1 MLNRRYIITL
11 LAGTV
16 LAGTSAMPA
25 FAQDRIQAV
34 ATFSILG
41 DLVEQVGGE
50 RVDVTTLVGPD
61 GDGHVYSPTPG
72 DARTL
77 AEADI
82 IFKNGLLFEGWI
94 DRLIEASGTEATI
107 VAAADGIDAIPDA
120 GHGHSHDDH
129 GHDHDDHGHSH
140 DDHGHDHDDHGH
152 SHDDHG
158 HDHDDHGHSHDDHGH
173 DHDDH
178 GHSHDDH
185 GHDHDDHGHSH
196 DDHGHDHDDHG
207 HSHDDHGH
215 SHDDHGHDHDDHG
228 HSNGHDDHGHV
239 HGEFDP
245 HAWQDVGNV
254 KVYVANI
261 RDALIAKDPDGVDV
275 YEANAEAY
283 IAELAALDAEIREAV
298 ATLPEGALVITSHD
312 AFRYFTHA
320 YGLEFEAPV
329 GTSTEVEATARDVA
343 RLIETIQA
351 QDIGAVFAESLT
363 DARLI
368 EQIAR
373 EAGVPVAGTL
383 YSDALSPPDGPAGTY
398 IDMMRHNISLISEG
412 LGS

>member
-1 MLNRRYIITL
+1 MIHRRNIITL
-11 LAGTV
+11 LAGTMLV
-16 LAGTSAMPA
+16 GASSFPA
-25 FAQDRIQAV
+25 FAQDRVQAV

-41 DLVEQVGGE
+41 DLVQQVGGE

-61 GDGHVYSPTPG
+61 GDGHVYSPTPA
-72 DARTL
+72 DARRL

-94 DRLIEASGTEATI
+94 DRLIASSGTQAPVI
-107 VAAADGIDAIPDA
+107 VAAENIETIPDA
-120 GHGHSHDDH
+120 GHGHDHDDHGHDHDDH

-152 SHDDHG
+152 D
-158 HDHDDHGHSHDDHGH
+158 
-173 DHDDH
+173 
-178 GHSHDDH
+178 
-185 GHDHDDHGHSH
+185 
-196 DDHGHDHDDHG
+196 
-207 HSHDDHGH
+207 
-215 SHDDHGHDHDDHG
+215 
-228 HSNGHDDHGHV
+228 HDDHGHV
-239 HGEFDP
+239 HGDYDP

-261 RDALIAKDPDGVDV
+261 RDALIAHDPDGADV
-275 YEANAEAY
+275 YSANAEAY

-298 ATLPEGALVITSHD
+298 DALPEGALVITSHD

-320 YGLEFEAPV
+320 YGLEFDAPV

-343 RLIETIQA
+343 RLIETIRA
-351 QDIGAVFAESLT
+351 QDIRAVFAESLT

>member
-1 MLNRRYIITL
+1 MLHKRNIITL
-11 LAGTV
+11 LAGTMLV
-16 LAGTSAMPA
+16 GAISIPALA
-25 FAQDRIQAV
+25 QERVQAV
-34 ATFSILG
+34 ATFSIIG
-41 DLVEQVGGE
+41 DLVGQIGGE

-61 GDGHVYSPTPG
+61 GDGHVYSPSPA
-72 DARTL
+72 DARRL
-77 AEADI
+77 AEGDVV
-82 IFKNGLLFEGWI
+82 FTNGLLYEGWI
-94 DRLIEASGTEATI
+94 DRLIASSGTQAPVVV
-107 VAAADGIDAIPDA
+107 VAENIDAIPDG
-120 GHGHSHDDH
+120 GHGDAHDDHDHGHDHDDHDHSHDDH

-140 DDHGHDHDDHGH
+140 DDHGHDHDDHRH
-152 SHDDHG
+152 SHDVHG
-158 HDHDDHGHSHDDHGH
+158 YDHDDHGHSHDDHGH

-178 GHSHDDH
+178 L
-185 GHDHDDHGHSH
+185 
-196 DDHGHDHDDHG
+196 
-207 HSHDDHGH
+207 
-215 SHDDHGHDHDDHG
+215 
-228 HSNGHDDHGHV
+228 

-261 RDALIAKDPDGVDV
+261 RDALIAHDPAGSDI
-275 YEANAEAY
+275 YSANAEAY
-283 IAELAALDAEIREAV
+283 IGELAALDAEILEAV
-298 ATLPEGALVITSHD
+298 AALPKGALVITSHD

-320 YGLEFEAPV
+320 YGLEFDAPL

-343 RLIETIQA
+343 RLIEIIRA
-351 QDIGAVFAESLT
+351 NDIGAVFAESLT

-373 EAGVPVAGTL
+373 EADVPVAGTL

>member
-1 MLNRRYIITL
+1 MIHRRNIITL
-11 LAGTV
+11 LAGTMLV
-16 LAGTSAMPA
+16 GASSFPA
-25 FAQDRIQAV
+25 FAQDRVQAV

-61 GDGHVYSPTPG
+61 GDGHVYSPTPA
-72 DARTL
+72 DARRL

-94 DRLIEASGTEATI
+94 DRLIASSGTEAPVI
-107 VAAADGIDAIPDA
+107 AAAENIETIPDA
-120 GHGHSHDDH
+120 GHGHDHDDHGHDHDDHGHSHDDH

-215 SHDDHGHDHDDHG
+215 DHGDHA
-228 HSNGHDDHGHV
+228 HV
-239 HGEFDP
+239 HGDYDP

-261 RDALIAKDPDGVDV
+261 RDALIAHDPDGADV
-275 YEANAEAY
+275 YNANAEAF
-283 IAELAALDAEIREAV
+283 IGELAALDAEIREAV
-298 ATLPEGALVITSHD
+298 DALPEGALVITSHD

-343 RLIETIQA
+343 RLIETIRA
-351 QDIGAVFAESLT
+351 QDIRAVFAESLT
-363 DARLI
+363 DSRLI

-398 IDMMRHNISLISEG
+398 IDMMRHNITLISEG

>member
-25 FAQDRIQAV
+25 FAQDRIQTV

-41 DLVEQVGGE
+41 DLVQQVGGE
-50 RVDVTTLVGPD
+50 RIALTTLVGPG

-82 IFKNGLLFEGWI
+82 IFRNGLLYEGWI
-94 DRLIEASGTEATI
+94 DRLIEASGTQATI
-107 VAAADGIDAIPDA
+107 VAAADGINAIADA
-120 GHGHSHDDH
+120 GHGHDHDDHGHDDH
-129 GHDHDDHGHSH
+129 GHDHDDHGHGH

-152 SHDDHG
+152 DHDDHGHDHDEHGHGHDDHGHGHDDHG
-158 HDHDDHGHSHDDHGH
+158 HDHDDHGH

-178 GHSHDDH
+178 A
-185 GHDHDDHGHSH
+185 
-196 DDHGHDHDDHG
+196 
-207 HSHDDHGH
+207 
-215 SHDDHGHDHDDHG
+215 
-228 HSNGHDDHGHV
+228 

-261 RDALIAKDPDGVDV
+261 RDALIARDPDGADV
-275 YEANAEAY
+275 YNANAEAY
-283 IAELAALDAEIREAV
+283 IATLAALDAEIREAV
-298 ATLPEGALVITSHD
+298 AALPEGALVITSHD

-343 RLIETIQA
+343 RLIDTIRA
-351 QDIGAVFAESLT
+351 SNIRAVFAESLT

>member
-25 FAQDRIQAV
+25 FAQDRIQTV

-41 DLVEQVGGE
+41 DLVQQVGGE
-50 RVDVTTLVGPD
+50 RIALTTLVGPG

-82 IFKNGLLFEGWI
+82 IFRNGLLYEGWI
-94 DRLIEASGTEATI
+94 DRLIEASGTQATI
-107 VAAADGIDAIPDA
+107 VAAADGINAIADA
-120 GHGHSHDDH
+120 GHGHDHDDH
-129 GHDHDDHGHSH
+129 GHDDHGHDHDDHGHGHDDHGHDHDDHGHDHDDHGHDHDEHGHGHDDHGHSH
-140 DDHGHDHDDHGH
+140 DDHGHDHDEHG
-152 SHDDHG
+152 HDDHG
-158 HDHDDHGHSHDDHGH
+158 HDHDDHAHG
-173 DHDDH
+173 DY
-178 GHSHDDH
+178 
-185 GHDHDDHGHSH
+185 
-196 DDHGHDHDDHG
+196 
-207 HSHDDHGH
+207 
-215 SHDDHGHDHDDHG
+215 
-228 HSNGHDDHGHV
+228 
-239 HGEFDP
+239 DP

-261 RDALIAKDPDGVDV
+261 RDALIARDPDGADL
-275 YEANAEAY
+275 YNANAEAY

-298 ATLPEGALVITSHD
+298 AALPEGALVITSHD
-312 AFRYFTHA
+312 AFRYFMHA

-343 RLIETIQA
+343 RLIDTIRA
-351 QDIGAVFAESLT
+351 SNIRAVFAESLT

>member
-1 MLNRRYIITL
+1 MIHRRNIITL
-11 LAGTV
+11 LAGTMLV
-16 LAGTSAMPA
+16 GASSFPA
-25 FAQDRIQAV
+25 FAQDRVQAV

-41 DLVEQVGGE
+41 DLVQQVGGE

-61 GDGHVYSPTPG
+61 GDGHVYSPTPA
-72 DARTL
+72 DARRL

-94 DRLIEASGTEATI
+94 DRLIASSGTQAPVIT
-107 VAAADGIDAIPDA
+107 VAENINKIPDA
-120 GHGHSHDDH
+120 GHGHDHDDH

-140 DDHGHDHDDHGH
+140 DEHGH
-152 SHDDHG
+152 S
-158 HDHDDHGHSHDDHGH
+158 
-173 DHDDH
+173 
-178 GHSHDDH
+178 
-185 GHDHDDHGHSH
+185 
-196 DDHGHDHDDHG
+196 HDDHG

-215 SHDDHGHDHDDHG
+215 SHDDHGHSHDDHG
-228 HSNGHDDHGHV
+228 HSHDDHGHSHDDHGHSHDDHGHSHDDHGHSHDDHGHSHDHDDHGHV
-239 HGEFDP
+239 HGDHDP

-261 RDALIAKDPDGVDV
+261 RDALIAHDPDGADL
-275 YEANAEAY
+275 YSANAEAY

-298 ATLPEGALVITSHD
+298 AALPEGALVITSHN

-320 YGLEFEAPV
+320 YGLAFDAPV

-343 RLIETIQA
+343 RLIETIRA
-351 QDIGAVFAESLT
+351 QDISAVFAESLT
-363 DARLI
+363 DSRLI

-398 IDMMRHNISLISEG
+398 IDMMRHNITLISEG

>member
-1 MLNRRYIITL
+1 H
-11 LAGTV
+11 
-16 LAGTSAMPA
+16 
-25 FAQDRIQAV
+25 D
-34 ATFSILG
+34 
-41 DLVEQVGGE
+41 DH
-50 RVDVTTLVGPD
+50 
-61 GDGHVYSPTPG
+61 GH
-72 DARTL
+72 DH
-77 AEADI
+77 D
-82 IFKNGLLFEGWI
+82 
-94 DRLIEASGTEATI
+94 D
-107 VAAADGIDAIPDA
+107 
-120 GHGHSHDDH
+120 HGHSHDDHGHDHDDH

-158 HDHDDHGHSHDDHGH
+158 HDHDDHL
-173 DHDDH
+173 
-178 GHSHDDH
+178 
-185 GHDHDDHGHSH
+185 
-196 DDHGHDHDDHG
+196 
-207 HSHDDHGH
+207 
-215 SHDDHGHDHDDHG
+215 
-228 HSNGHDDHGHV
+228 

-261 RDALIAKDPDGVDV
+261 RDALIAHDPAGSDI
-275 YEANAEAY
+275 YSANAEAY
-283 IAELAALDAEIREAV
+283 IGELAALDAEILEAV
-298 ATLPEGALVITSHD
+298 AALPKGALVITSHD

-320 YGLEFEAPV
+320 YGLEFDAPL

-343 RLIETIQA
+343 RLIETIRA
-351 QDIGAVFAESLT
+351 NDIGAVFAESLT

-373 EAGVPVAGTL
+373 EADVPVAGTL

>member
-25 FAQDRIQAV
+25 FAQDRIQTV

-41 DLVEQVGGE
+41 DLVQQVGGE
-50 RVDVTTLVGPD
+50 RIALTTLVGPG

-82 IFKNGLLFEGWI
+82 IFRNGLLYEGWI
-94 DRLIEASGTEATI
+94 DRLIEASGTQATI
-107 VAAADGIDAIPDA
+107 VAAADGINAIADA
-120 GHGHSHDDH
+120 GHGHDHDDH
-129 GHDHDDHGHSH
+129 GHDHDDHGHGHDDHGHDHDDHGHDHDDHGHGHDDHGHSH

-158 HDHDDHGHSHDDHGH
+158 HDHDEHGHDDHGH

-178 GHSHDDH
+178 AH
-185 GHDHDDHGHSH
+185 GDY
-196 DDHGHDHDDHG
+196 
-207 HSHDDHGH
+207 
-215 SHDDHGHDHDDHG
+215 
-228 HSNGHDDHGHV
+228 
-239 HGEFDP
+239 DP

-261 RDALIAKDPDGVDV
+261 RDALIARDPDGADL
-275 YEANAEAY
+275 YNANAEAY

-298 ATLPEGALVITSHD
+298 AALPEGALVITSHD

-343 RLIETIQA
+343 RLIDTIRA
-351 QDIGAVFAESLT
+351 SNIRAVFAESLT

>member
-1 MLNRRYIITL
+1 MLHRRNIITL
-11 LAGTV
+11 LAGTMLV
-16 LAGTSAMPA
+16 GASSFPA
-25 FAQDRIQAV
+25 FAQERVQAV
-34 ATFSILG
+34 ATFSIIG
-41 DLVEQVGGE
+41 DLVGQVGGE

-61 GDGHVYSPTPG
+61 GDGHVYSPSPA
-72 DARTL
+72 DARRL
-77 AEADI
+77 AEAGI
-82 IFKNGLLFEGWI
+82 IFKNGLLYEGWI
-94 DRLIEASGTEATI
+94 DRLIASSGTQAPVI
-107 VAAADGIDAIPDA
+107 AVAENIDAIPDGGHA
-120 GHGHSHDDH
+120 DDHDDHGHSHDDHGHDHDDH

-152 SHDDHG
+152 DHDDHG
-158 HDHDDHGHSHDDHGH
+158 HDHDDHGHSHDDHDHDDHDHDDH

-178 GHSHDDH
+178 GHDH
-185 GHDHDDHGHSH
+185 HDHA
-196 DDHGHDHDDHG
+196 
-207 HSHDDHGH
+207 
-215 SHDDHGHDHDDHG
+215 
-228 HSNGHDDHGHV
+228 

-254 KVYVANI
+254 KVYVASI
-261 RDALIAKDPDGVDV
+261 RDALIAHDPDGADV
-275 YEANAEAY
+275 YSANAEAY
-283 IAELAALDAEIREAV
+283 IAELAALDAEIRAAV
-298 ATLPEGALVITSHD
+298 AGLPEGALVITSHD

-320 YGLEFEAPV
+320 YGLAFDAPL

-343 RLIETIQA
+343 RLIETIRA
-351 QDIGAVFAESLT
+351 NDIRAVFAESLT

-373 EAGVPVAGTL
+373 EADVPVAGTL

>member
-16 LAGTSAMPA
+16 LAGTSAMPS
-25 FAQDRIQAV
+25 FAQDRIQTV

-41 DLVEQVGGE
+41 DLVQQVGGD
-50 RVDVTTLVGPD
+50 RIALTTLVGPD

-82 IFKNGLLFEGWI
+82 IFRNGLLYEGWI

-107 VAAADGIDAIPDA
+107 VAAADGIDAIADA
-120 GHGHSHDDH
+120 GH

-140 DDHGHDHDDHGH
+140 DDHGHSHDDHAHSHDDHGH

-158 HDHDDHGHSHDDHGH
+158 HSHDG
-173 DHDDH
+173 
-178 GHSHDDH
+178 
-185 GHDHDDHGHSH
+185 
-196 DDHGHDHDDHG
+196 HGHDHDDHG

-215 SHDDHGHDHDDHG
+215 SHDDHGHSHDDHG
-228 HSNGHDDHGHV
+228 HSHDDPGHGHGDHV

-261 RDALIAKDPDGVDV
+261 RDALIAKDPDGADV
-275 YEANAEAY
+275 YNANAQAY
-283 IAELAALDAEIREAV
+283 IVELAALDAEIREAV
-298 ATLPEGALVITSHD
+298 AALPEGALVITSHD

-320 YGLEFEAPV
+320 YGLEFDAPV

-343 RLIETIQA
+343 RLIDTIRTS
-351 QDIGAVFAESLT
+351 DIRAVFAESLT

>member
-25 FAQDRIQAV
+25 FAQDRIQTV

-41 DLVEQVGGE
+41 DLVQQVGGE
-50 RVDVTTLVGPD
+50 RIALTTLVGPG

-82 IFKNGLLFEGWI
+82 IFRNGLLYEGWI
-94 DRLIEASGTEATI
+94 DRLIEASGTQATI
-107 VAAADGIDAIPDA
+107 VAAADGINAIADA
-120 GHGHSHDDH
+120 GHGHDHDDH
-129 GHDHDDHGHSH
+129 GHDHDDHGHGHDDHGHDHDDHGHDHDDHGHGHDDHGHSH

-158 HDHDDHGHSHDDHGH
+158 HDHDEHGHDHDDHGHDHDHDDHGH

-178 GHSHDDH
+178 A
-185 GHDHDDHGHSH
+185 
-196 DDHGHDHDDHG
+196 
-207 HSHDDHGH
+207 
-215 SHDDHGHDHDDHG
+215 
-228 HSNGHDDHGHV
+228 

-261 RDALIAKDPDGVDV
+261 RDALIARDPDGADL
-275 YEANAEAY
+275 YNANAEAY

-298 ATLPEGALVITSHD
+298 AALPEGALVITSHD

-343 RLIETIQA
+343 RLIDTIRA
-351 QDIGAVFAESLT
+351 SNIRAVFAESLT